1 MIYLKQFLTLDRIA
15 FLDSTNKA
23 EALASL
29 IEMSRSEQDIVDFD
43 RFRKE
48 VVQREAVLTTGIGQG
63 VAIPHVKSD
72 SVRQFFI
79 TVGVLPQG
87 VNWDSLDEKP
97 VYLAFLIGGPK
108 DHESY
113 LQILAKLTLIIRN
126 AEKRAAIVAARSRE
140 QVLEQFA
147 GI

>member
-1 MIYLKQFLTLDRIA
+1 
-15 FLDSTNKA
+15 
-23 EALASL
+23 
-29 IEMSRSEQDIVDFD
+29 MSRSEENIRDFD

-48 VVQREAVLTTGIGQG
+48 IVQREAVLTTGIGQG

-79 TVGVLPQG
+79 TVGVLNEG
-87 VNWDSLDEKP
+87 VDWDSLDEKP

-126 AEKRAAIVAARSRE
+126 AEKRRAVVAARTPE
-140 QVLEQFA
+140 QVLEQFS

>member
-1 MIYLKQFLTLDRIA
+1 MIYLKQFLAPERIA
-15 FLDSTNKA
+15 FLDSANKA
-23 EALASL
+23 EALAAL
-29 IEMSRSEQDIVDFD
+29 IEMSRSEENISDFD

-72 SVRQFFI
+72 SVRKFFI
-79 TVGVLPQG
+79 TVGILRQG
-87 VNWDSLDEKP
+87 VNWDSMDEKP

-126 AEKRAAIVAARSRE
+126 AEKRKAVVAAESRE

>member
-1 MIYLKQFLTLDRIA
+1 MIYLKQFIAPERID
-15 FLDSTNKA
+15 FLDAGTKA
-23 EALASL
+23 EALAAL
-29 IEMSRSEQDIVDFD
+29 IEMSRSEENIRDFN

-48 VVQREAVLTTGIGQG
+48 IIQRETVLTTGIGQG

-72 SVRQFFI
+72 SVKKFFI
-79 TVGVLPQG
+79 TVGVLRHG

-97 VYLAFLIGGPK
+97 VYLAFLIGGPN

-126 AEKRAAIVAARSRE
+126 KDKRRAIVEAGSRE
-140 QVLEQFA
+140 QVLEQFS

>member
-1 MIYLKQFLTLDRIA
+1 MVYLKQFLSPERVA
-15 FLDSTNKA
+15 FLDSTSKA
-23 EALASL
+23 EALGAL
-29 IEMSRSEQDIVDFD
+29 IQLSRAEQNIVDFE
-43 RFRKE
+43 RFRRE
-48 VVQREAVLTTGIGQG
+48 VEQREAVLTTGIGQG

-79 TVGVLPQG
+79 TVGVLPRG
-87 VNWDSLDEKP
+87 VDWDSLDEKP
-97 VYLAFLIGGPK
+97 VRLVFLIGGPP

-113 LQILAKLTLIIRN
+113 LRILAKLTLIIRN
-126 AEKRAAIVAARSRE
+126 ARKRGAIVAARTRE